1 MKSYWYDKLI
11 LIWLS
16 VVERKENN
24 TVKSPTETK
33 SKLKHCASETNDQ
46 GIAFA

>member
-1 MKSYWYDKLI
+1 MKSYGKTKLI

-16 VVERKENN
+16 VVKRKENN
-24 TVKSPTETK
+24 TVKSTTETK
-33 SKLKHCASETNDQ
+33 SKLKHCASETNDR